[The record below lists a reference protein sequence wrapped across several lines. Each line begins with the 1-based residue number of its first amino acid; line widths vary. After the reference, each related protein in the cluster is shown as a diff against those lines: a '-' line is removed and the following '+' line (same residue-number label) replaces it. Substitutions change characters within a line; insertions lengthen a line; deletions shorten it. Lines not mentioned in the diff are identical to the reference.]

1 MNFPLKI
8 HYDPLPSDANEWQVT
23 VALIRHAVTQ
33 KYPEGLPRTELRLW
47 ERVDRALESDTD
59 HLELTTTQFTF
70 LRDAIQAAKWPVPW
84 TRLAVTFLDALED
97 IERTM

>member
-1 MNFPLKI
+1 MDFPLKI
-8 HYDPLPSDANEWQVT
+8 PYHPLPADANERQVT
-23 VALIRHAVTQ
+23 VALLRHAVTQ

-47 ERVDRALESDTD
+47 ERVDRALDTEAD
-59 HLELTTTQFTF
+59 HLELTTAQFTF
-70 LRDAIQAAKWPVPW
+70 IRDAIQAAKWPVQW